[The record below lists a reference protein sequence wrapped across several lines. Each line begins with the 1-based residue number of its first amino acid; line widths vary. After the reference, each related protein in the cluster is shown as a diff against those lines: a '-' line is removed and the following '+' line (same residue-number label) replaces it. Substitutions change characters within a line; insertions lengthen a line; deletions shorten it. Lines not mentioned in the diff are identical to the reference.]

1 MKTCL
6 LITVSVLGC
15 CLSCHAFGQDKVG
28 GTKSDPIQAIKPG
41 SPTNEKLKKA
51 SDALD
56 AERLSKS
63 LASWT
68 KAKEDC
74 GGNYSY
80 KVIISSFTGHRA
92 ETTIVVKENK
102 VVERKLET
110 GTPNF
115 LGKPAPLKLEW
126 METGKDI
133 GSHTKAV
140 EPRTLDELYM
150 LAKKLLSKMSQQT
163 MFEALELI
171 NKDYFST
178 VSYETPVSKMMPR

>member
-1 MKTCL
+1 M
-6 LITVSVLGC
+6 
-15 CLSCHAFGQDKVG
+15 
-28 GTKSDPIQAIKPG
+28 
-41 SPTNEKLKKA
+41 
-51 SDALD
+51 
-56 AERLSKS
+56 
-63 LASWT
+63 
-68 KAKEDC
+68 DC

-80 KVIISSFTGHRA
+80 KVIISSFTGYRA

-150 LAKKLLSKMSQQT
+150 LAKKLLSRMSQQT

-178 VSYETPVSKMMPR
+178 VSYETPVFKMMPR